1 MFQLTSSAAFTIDEA
16 RRQSQIPTNYGV
28 RLSGRRSPAGDVGL
42 EITFVEAPA
51 PSDTVF
57 EQHGTQ
63 MFIAEEVAG
72 PLADI
77 ALDVSPAAADNGASP
92 TTQLVLRPQE
102 PGESA

>member
-1 MFQLTSSAAFTIDEA
+1 MFQLTSSAALTIGEA
-16 RRQSQIPTNYGV
+16 RRQSQIPTSFGV
-28 RLSGRRSPAGDVGL
+28 RLSGRRSPSGDVGL
-42 EITFVEAPA
+42 EITFVEEPA

-63 MFIAEEVAG
+63 VFIAEEVAG

-77 ALDVSPAAADNGASP
+77 ALDVSPAVADDGSSP

-102 PGESA
+102 PGETA